1 MRSPL
6 QDGSMARRSQ
16 SLVMWYYFTQ
26 LTLADS
32 RPFPDTECV
41 PCSIIRATVCAE
53 RGVTE
58 APPSTRSAARAE
70 ESGPQVAR
78 VVERQLRWFW
88 RFVTMPVLFGLVGAT
103 VNFAVV
109 DRAIISR
116 ACAII
121 LAGMR
126 ALCRCPA

>member
-1 MRSPL
+1 M
-6 QDGSMARRSQ
+6 
-16 SLVMWYYFTQ
+16 
-26 LTLADS
+26 
-32 RPFPDTECV
+32 
-41 PCSIIRATVCAE
+41 
-53 RGVTE
+53 
-58 APPSTRSAARAE
+58 RSAARAE

-121 LAGMR
+121 IAGMVTNLSL
-126 ALCRCPA
+126 LCMTLLSSRCGLHQAQQLPRSR

>member
-1 MRSPL
+1 M
-6 QDGSMARRSQ
+6 
-16 SLVMWYYFTQ
+16 
-26 LTLADS
+26 
-32 RPFPDTECV
+32 
-41 PCSIIRATVCAE
+41 
-53 RGVTE
+53 
-58 APPSTRSAARAE
+58 RSAARAE
-70 ESGPQVAR
+70 ESGSQVAR

-121 LAGMR
+121 IAGTR
-126 ALCRCPA
+126 ALCRSSTDNVEGFLQAATGASASTLCLSLMQVRRASGPQALACTAYKV

>member
-1 MRSPL
+1 
-6 QDGSMARRSQ
+6 MAS
-16 SLVMWYYFTQ
+16 V
-26 LTLADS
+26 
-32 RPFPDTECV
+32 
-41 PCSIIRATVCAE
+41 
-53 RGVTE
+53 
-58 APPSTRSAARAE
+58 ARAE

-121 LAGMR
+121 IAGTR
-126 ALCRCPA
+126 ALRRCSNDNVVACLRAATGASAPRSR